1 MILKTNQLRD
11 AITFALA
18 VTSAALVGT
27 GAALAQEAGSKEAT
41 TLDRVEVTGS
51 RIRQV
56 DVETAA
62 PVLQIS
68 RAEIEKQGYKSVADI
83 LQNITA
89 AGSPA
94 ISRTSPLSSGE
105 SVGGYY
111 IDLRNLGA
119 NRTLVLV
126 NGKRLG
132 ATNDGLQD
140 VSSIPSGM
148 VERIEVLKDG
158 ASTIYGSDA
167 IAGVINI
174 ITRKNFEGA
183 EANAYLGQWGQGD
196 GTRQSYD
203 FTIGF
208 TGDRGSVTVGAEY
221 AKEDPVWARDRW
233 FSAARF
239 PTGEKSPPRDFGFS
253 GTTQWGAL
261 LVPIRPDPTDTNPD
275 PTKRRGIDPWTGR
288 VVSRGTNPASG
299 LPVSAPRFLARETAG
314 LDPRNPNNFRP
325 RNSSDVSLPAEES
338 TVYSGIERKS
348 LFVNA
353 GYDIADWLRFDT
365 DIQYNDRDSFQ
376 QNAGYPFQSATL
388 SPGFNTPM
396 SVDSYYNPFRNR
408 LPGEAGYTPPNST
421 TATPPTAVQFVRR
434 GWEVPRQV
442 RNSLT
447 SYRFTGT
454 FSGSFELG
462 EGKIWDWDAGYLY
475 NENKATQISTGNL
488 NVANTRLAVGPSFLN
503 AQGQVQCGTAANPIA
518 LGSGGGQCT
527 PWNPLLPFGYAGS
540 NGLNDPNV
548 QKYLYQEGQALGKT
562 KTTDY
567 FVNFSGTLATL
578 PAGDLSLAVGYEH
591 RKEQGNFS
599 PDALSQTGGSTD
611 LASGPTGGSYTL
623 DEFYGELQIPILADM
638 TGAKELT
645 VNLATRYSDYDTFG
659 DTVNSK
665 FGVKWKPIDSLLIR
679 ATYAEGFRAPTI
691 SDLYGGLSQSFS
703 FYTDACDTSF
713 GDAAGNARCNRD
725 VPPAFRQ
732 LANNAAG
739 VAQGPGSQTNT
750 PFLSGS
756 NDQLVPETSKS
767 KTFGVVWSPS
777 FIENLNLSLDWW
789 NIKIENAIRGDDPSQ
804 VLADCYTRGIESRC
818 NTGQDPA
825 RSRFTR
831 DPATGAITSF
841 IFAPINVGYN
851 EVEGFDFDVNYR
863 LDTQWGRFGFAWLN
877 SYTTKNELQTDILGK
892 ATPSQQNG
900 FNGNFRLRSNLN
912 MSWDKG
918 PWGFTWGVRYYSGV
932 KEDCFFT
939 ADDGPALERCS
950 LPNYSAPELNGAIS
964 PKNEIGSNT
973 FHDMQ
978 VRFNAPWNATIAVG
992 ANNVFEHYSA
1002 PQYAQPNS
1010 GYSYYGG
1017 YDIGRF
1023 VYFKYQQR
1031 F

>member
-18 VTSAALVGT
+18 VSSTALVGT
-27 GAALAQEAGSKEAT
+27 GAAFAQETGSKEAT

-183 EANAYLGQWGQGD
+183 EANAYIGQWGQGD

-221 AKEDPVWARDRW
+221 SKEDPVWARDRW
-233 FSAARF
+233 FSQAGA
-239 PTGEKSPPRDFGFS
+239 PTGPKSEPRDFVFS

-261 LVPIRPDPTDTNPD
+261 LAPVGRNAAGNPVD
-275 PTKRRGIDPWTGR
+275 AWTGLR
-288 VVSRGTNPASG
+288 ATGPTNPASG
-299 LPVSAPRFLARETAG
+299 LPVSAPRFLARENAG
-314 LDPRNPNNFRP
+314 LDLRDSRNFRA
-325 RNSSDVSLPAEES
+325 RNGSDVSLPSSQS

-353 GYDIADWLRFDT
+353 GYDITDWLRFDT
-365 DIQYNDRDSFQ
+365 DIQYNDRDSFA
-376 QNAGYPFQSATL
+376 QNAGYPFQSAVL
-388 SPGFNTPM
+388 APGFNTPL
-396 SVDSYYNPFRNR
+396 SIDSYYNPLGNQRTGP
-408 LPGEAGYTPPNST
+408 LPPFL
-421 TATPPTAVQFVRR
+421 TAPTAVHFVRR

-447 SYRFTGT
+447 TYRFTGA

-462 EGKIWDWDAGYLY
+462 EGKIWDWDAGYLL

-488 NVANTRLAVGPSFLN
+488 NVANVRRAVGPSFLN
-503 AQGQVQCGTAANPIA
+503 AQGQVQCGTQANPIA
-518 LGSGGGQCT
+518 LGVGGGQCT
-527 PWNPLLPFGYAGS
+527 PWNPLLPFGYAGA

-548 QKYLYQEGQALGKT
+548 QKYLYQNGQAVGKT

-611 LASGPTGGSYTL
+611 LASGPTGGSYSL

-665 FGVKWKPIDSLLIR
+665 FGVKWKPIDSLLVR

-703 FYTDACDTSF
+703 FYTDPCDTLF
-713 GDAAGNARCNRD
+713 GNSGGSAACVGNSDPRLR
-725 VPPAFRQ
+725 VPANFRQ
-732 LANNAAG
+732 PANTATGLA
-739 VAQGPGSQTNT
+739 PRPSTQTGT

-756 NDQLVPETSKS
+756 NDQLVPETSTS
-767 KTFGVVWSPS
+767 KTFGIVWSPG
-777 FIENLNLSLDWW
+777 FVENLNLSLDWW
-789 NIKIENAIRGDDPSQ
+789 NIKIENAITGDSPSQ
-804 VLADCYTRGIESRC
+804 VLADCYTRGITSRC
-818 NTGQDPA
+818 NVEQDPS

-831 DPATGAITSF
+831 DPVTGGVNSF

-863 LDTQWGRFGFAWLN
+863 IDTQWGRFGLAWLS
-877 SYTTKNELQTDILGK
+877 SYTVKNELQTDVLGE
-892 ATPSQQNG
+892 AVPSQQNG
-900 FNGNFRLRSNLN
+900 FGGFFRLRSNLN
-912 MSWDKG
+912 LSWDKG
-918 PWGFTWGVRYYSGV
+918 PWGFTWGMRYYSGV
-932 KEDCFFT
+932 KENCSF
-939 ADDGPALERCS
+939 DDRCS
-950 LPNYSAPELNGAIS
+950 LPDYTAPEFNGANT
-964 PKNEIGSNT
+964 PMNEIGSNT

-1002 PQYAQPNS
+1002 PNYDNPNS
-1010 GYSYYGG
+1010 GYAYYGG

-1023 VYFKYQQR
+1023 IYFKYQQR

>member
-1 MILKTNQLRD
+1 MTFKTTQLRD
-11 AITFALA
+11 AIAFALA
-18 VTSAALVGT
+18 VGSTALVGT
-27 GAALAQEAGSKEAT
+27 GVAFAQETESKEAT

-56 DVETAA
+56 DIETAA

-68 RAEIEKQGYKSVADI
+68 RAEIEKQGFKSVADI

-105 SVGGYY
+105 AVGGYY

-140 VSSIPSGM
+140 VASIPSAI
-148 VERIEVLKDG
+148 VERIEILKDG

-183 EANAYLGQWGQGD
+183 EANAYMGQWGQGD
-196 GTRQSYD
+196 GTRQNYD

-208 TGDRGSVTVGAEY
+208 TGDRGSVTIGAEY
-221 AKEDPVWARDRW
+221 TKEDPVWARDRW
-233 FSAARF
+233 FSIARF
-239 PTGEKSPPRDFGFS
+239 PTGEKSEPRDFGFS

-261 LVPIRPDPTDTNPD
+261 LIPTGATLPN
-275 PTKRRGIDPWTGR
+275 
-288 VVSRGTNPASG
+288 GTPAMG
-299 LPVSAPRFLARETAG
+299 APRFLARETPG
-314 LDPRNPNNFRP
+314 LDPRNIANFRA
-325 RNSSDVSLPAEES
+325 RNGSDVSLPAEQS

-353 GYDIADWLRFDT
+353 SYDIADWLRFET
-365 DIQYNDRDSFQ
+365 DMLYTDRESFA
-376 QNAGYPFQSATL
+376 QNAGYPYQSAVL
-388 SPGFNTPM
+388 SPGFNSPI
-396 SVDSYYNPFRNR
+396 SVDSYFNPVGNQRTGA
-408 LPGEAGYTPPNST
+408 LPAGV
-421 TATPPTAVQFVRR
+421 TAPTFVHFVRR

-447 SYRFTGT
+447 TYRFTGT
-454 FSGSFELG
+454 FSGSFEVG
-462 EGKIWDWDAGYLY
+462 DKIWDWDAGYLY
-475 NENKATQISTGNL
+475 NQNKGVQISTGNL
-488 NVANTRLAVGPSFLN
+488 NVANVRRAVGPSFLN
-503 AQGQVQCGTAANPIA
+503 ANGQVQCGTPGAPIP
-518 LGSGGGQCT
+518 LGVGGGQCT

-548 QKYLYQEGQALGKT
+548 QKYLYQDGQATSET
-562 KTTDY
+562 KTVDY
-567 FVNFSGTLATL
+567 FVNLSGAIATL

-591 RKEQGNFS
+591 RKESGFFS
-599 PDALSQTGGSTD
+599 PDAISQTGGSTD
-611 LASGPTGGSYTL
+611 LASGPTSGAYNL
-623 DEFYGELQIPILADM
+623 DEFYAELQIPVLADV

-645 VNLATRYSDYDTFG
+645 FNVATRYSDYDTFG
-659 DTVNSK
+659 NTTNSK
-665 FGVKWKPIDSLLIR
+665 FGFKWKPIDSLLVR
-679 ATYAEGFRAPTI
+679 GTWSEGFRAPTI
-691 SDLYGGLSQSFS
+691 ADLYGGLGQSFS
-703 FYTDACDTSF
+703 FYTDACDTLF
-713 GDAAGNARCNRD
+713 GDAAGNARCRQD
-725 VPPAFRQ
+725 VPVGFRQ
-732 LANNAAG
+732 AANTPSGLAP
-739 VAQGPGSQTNT
+739 GPGTQTNT

-756 NDQLVPETSKS
+756 NDQLVPETSTS
-767 KTFGVVWSPS
+767 KTFGVVWSPT
-777 FIENLNLSLDWW
+777 FVDNLNLSLDWW
-789 NIKIENAIRGDDPSQ
+789 NIKIENAITADTPTQ

-818 NTGQDPA
+818 NTAQDPA
-825 RSRFTR
+825 RSRFVR
-831 DPATGAITSF
+831 DPNTGAITSF

-863 LDTQWGRFGFAWLN
+863 LDTEWGRFGLAWLN
-877 SYTTKNELQTDILGK
+877 SYTTKNELQTDILGE
-892 ATPSQQNG
+892 AEPTQQNG
-900 FNGNFRLRSNLN
+900 FGGFFRIRSNLN
-912 MSWDKG
+912 LSWDKG
-918 PWGFTWGVRYYSGV
+918 PWGFTWGMRYYSGV
-932 KEDCFFT
+932 KEECYF
-939 ADDGPALERCS
+939 DDRCS
-950 LPNYSAPELNGAIS
+950 LPDYMAPDTNGEVS

-992 ANNVFEHYSA
+992 ANNVFEHYAA
-1002 PQYAQPNS
+1002 PQYDQPNS

>member
-18 VTSAALVGT
+18 VTSTALVGT

-183 EANAYLGQWGQGD
+183 EANAYIGQWGQSD

-203 FTIGF
+203 FTMGF
-208 TGDRGSVTVGAEY
+208 TGDRGSVTIGAEY

-233 FSAARF
+233 FAIRRF
-239 PTGEKSPPRDFGFS
+239 PTGEKSPPRAGGLS

-261 LVPIRPDPTDTNPD
+261 LIPTGEVLDNGQD
-275 PTKRRGIDPWTGR
+275 EMG
-288 VVSRGTNPASG
+288 
-299 LPVSAPRFLARETAG
+299 APRFLRREVPG
-314 LDPRNPNNFRP
+314 LDPRNIANFRG
-325 RNSSDVSLPAEES
+325 RNTAVDVSNPAEQS

-365 DIQYNDRDSFQ
+365 DIQYNDRDSFA
-376 QNAGYPFQSATL
+376 QNAGYPFQSAVL

-396 SVDSYYNPFRNR
+396 SVDSYYNPV
-408 LPGEAGYTPPNST
+408 GTQADEAGTLPEGQE
-421 TATPPTAVQFVRR
+421 PTYVHFVRR

-488 NVANTRLAVGPSFLN
+488 NVANVRRAVGPSFLN

-527 PWNPLLPFGYAGS
+527 PWNPLLPFGYAGT

-548 QKYLYQEGQALGKT
+548 QKFLYQNGQALGKT

-638 TGAKELT
+638 PGAKELT

-665 FGVKWKPIDSLLIR
+665 FGVKWKPIDSLLVR

-691 SDLYGGLSQSFS
+691 SDLYGGLGQSFS
-703 FYTDACDTSF
+703 FYTDACDTLF
-713 GDAAGNARCNRD
+713 GDAAGNARCLQN
-725 VPPAFRQ
+725 VPAGFRQ
-732 LANNAAG
+732 LANTASGLAP
-739 VAQGPGSQTNT
+739 GPGTQTNT

-756 NDQLVPETSKS
+756 NDKLVPETSTS
-767 KTFGVVWSPS
+767 KTFGVVWSPG
-777 FIENLNLSLDWW
+777 FVENLNLSLDWW
-789 NIKIENAIRGDDPSQ
+789 SIKIENAITGDSPTR

-831 DPATGAITSF
+831 DPVTGAITSF

-877 SYTTKNELQTDILGK
+877 SYTTKNELQTDILGQ
-892 ATPSQQNG
+892 AAPSQQNG

-932 KEDCFFT
+932 KEDCFF
-939 ADDGPALERCS
+939 GNRCS
-950 LPNYSAPELNGAIS
+950 LPDYMAPDTNGQVS

-1023 VYFKYQQR
+1023 IYFKYQQR

>member
-18 VTSAALVGT
+18 VSSTALVGT
-27 GAALAQEAGSKEAT
+27 GAAFAQETGSKEAT

-183 EANAYLGQWGQGD
+183 EANAYIGQWGQGD
-196 GTRQSYD
+196 GTRQNFD

-208 TGDRGSVTVGAEY
+208 TGDRGSVTIGAEY

-233 FSAARF
+233 FSIRRF
-239 PTGEKSPPRDFGFS
+239 PTGEKSPPRAGGLS

-261 LVPIRPDPTDTNPD
+261 LIPTGDVLDNGQD
-275 PTKRRGIDPWTGR
+275 EM
-288 VVSRGTNPASG
+288 GT
-299 LPVSAPRFLARETAG
+299 PRFLRREVPG
-314 LDPRNPNNFRP
+314 LDPRNIANFRA
-325 RNSSDVSLPAEES
+325 RNGAVDVSNPAEQS

-365 DIQYNDRDSFQ
+365 DIQYNDRDSFA
-376 QNAGYPFQSATL
+376 QNAGYPFQSAVL
-388 SPGFNTPM
+388 PPGFNTPM
-396 SVDSYYNPFRNR
+396 SVDSYFNPV
-408 LPGEAGYTPPNST
+408 GSQAEEAGTLPEGQE
-421 TATPPTAVQFVRR
+421 PTYVHFVRR

-462 EGKIWDWDAGYLY
+462 EGKLWDWDAGYLY

-488 NVANTRLAVGPSFLN
+488 NVANVRRAVGPSFLN
-503 AQGQVQCGTAANPIA
+503 AQGQVQCGTQANPIA

-548 QKYLYQEGQALGKT
+548 QKYLYQNGQALGKT

-623 DEFYGELQIPILADM
+623 DEFYGELQIPVLADM
-638 TGAKELT
+638 PGAKELT
-645 VNLATRYSDYDTFG
+645 LNLATRYSDYDTFG

-665 FGVKWKPIDSLLIR
+665 FGFKWRPIDSLLIR
-679 ATYAEGFRAPTI
+679 GTYAEGFRAPTI
-691 SDLYGGLSQSFS
+691 ADLYGGLSQSFS
-703 FYTDACDTSF
+703 FYTDACDTLF
-713 GDAAGNARCNRD
+713 GDAAGSARCLQN
-725 VPPAFRQ
+725 VPADFRQ
-732 LANNAAG
+732 RANTDDGLAP
-739 VAQGPGSQTNT
+739 GPGTQTNT

-756 NDQLVPETSKS
+756 NDKLVPETSKS
-767 KTFGVVWSPS
+767 KTLGVVWSPG
-777 FIENLNLSLDWW
+777 FVENLNLSLDWW
-789 NIKIENAIRGDDPSQ
+789 TIKIENAIRGDDPTQ

-877 SYTTKNELQTDILGK
+877 SYTTKNELQTDVLGE

-932 KEDCFFT
+932 KEDCFF
-939 ADDGPALERCS
+939 ANRCS
-950 LPNYSAPELNGAIS
+950 LPDYMAPDTNGQVS

-992 ANNVFEHYSA
+992 ANNVFEHYAA

-1023 VYFKYQQR
+1023 IYFKYQQR

>member
-1 MILKTNQLRD
+1 MTFKTTQLRD
-11 AITFALA
+11 AIAFALA
-18 VTSAALVGT
+18 VGSTALVGT
-27 GAALAQEAGSKEAT
+27 GVAFAQETESKEAT

-56 DVETAA
+56 DIETAA

-68 RAEIEKQGYKSVADI
+68 RAEIEKQGFKSVADI

-105 SVGGYY
+105 AVGGYY

-140 VSSIPSGM
+140 VASIPSAM
-148 VERIEVLKDG
+148 VERIEILKDG

-183 EANAYLGQWGQGD
+183 EVNAYMGQWGQGD
-196 GTRQSYD
+196 GTRQNYD

-221 AKEDPVWARDRW
+221 TKEDPVWARDRW
-233 FSAARF
+233 FSIARF
-239 PTGEKSPPRDFGFS
+239 PTGEKSEPRDFGFS

-261 LVPIRPDPTDTNPD
+261 LIPTGATSPN
-275 PTKRRGIDPWTGR
+275 GQ
-288 VVSRGTNPASG
+288 PAMG
-299 LPVSAPRFLARETAG
+299 APRFLRRETAG
-314 LDPRNPNNFRP
+314 LDPRNIANFRA
-325 RNSSDVSLPAEES
+325 RNGTDVSLPAEQS

-353 GYDIADWLRFDT
+353 SYDITDWLRFET
-365 DIQYNDRDSFQ
+365 DMLYTDRESFAR
-376 QNAGYPFQSATL
+376 NAGYPFQSAVL
-388 SPGFNTPM
+388 SPGFNSPM
-396 SVDSYYNPFRNR
+396 SVDSYFNPVGNQRTGA
-408 LPGEAGYTPPNST
+408 LPAGV
-421 TATPPTAVQFVRR
+421 TAPTYVHFVRR
-434 GWEVPRQV
+434 GWEVPREV

-447 SYRFTGT
+447 TYRFTGT
-454 FSGSFELG
+454 FSGSFEVG
-462 EGKIWDWDAGYLY
+462 EKIWDWDAGYLY
-475 NENKATQISTGNL
+475 NQNKGVQISTGNL
-488 NVANTRLAVGPSFLN
+488 NVANVRRAVGPSFLN
-503 AQGQVQCGTAANPIA
+503 ANGQVQCGTPGAPIP
-518 LGSGGGQCT
+518 LGVGGGQCT

-548 QKYLYQEGQALGKT
+548 QKFLYQNGQAT
-562 KTTDY
+562 SETETVDY
-567 FVNFSGTLATL
+567 FVNLSGAIATL

-591 RKEQGNFS
+591 RKESGFFS
-599 PDALSQTGGSTD
+599 PDAISQTGGSTD
-611 LASGPTGGSYTL
+611 LASGPTSGGYKL
-623 DEFYGELQIPILADM
+623 DEFYAELQIPVLADV

-645 VNLATRYSDYDTFG
+645 FNVATRYSDYDTFG
-659 DTVNSK
+659 NTTNSK
-665 FGVKWKPIDSLLIR
+665 FGFKWKPIDSLLVR
-679 ATYAEGFRAPTI
+679 GTWSEGFRAPTI
-691 SDLYGGLSQSFS
+691 ADLYGGLGQSFS

-713 GDAAGNARCNRD
+713 GDAAGNARCRQD
-725 VPPAFRQ
+725 VPAGFRQ
-732 LANNAAG
+732 LANTTSG
-739 VAQGPGSQTNT
+739 VAPGPGTQTNT

-756 NDQLVPETSKS
+756 NDRLVPETSTS
-767 KTFGVVWSPS
+767 KTLGVVWSPG
-777 FIENLNLSLDWW
+777 FVENLNLSLDWW
-789 NIKIENAIRGDDPSQ
+789 NIKIENAITADTPTN

-818 NTGQDPA
+818 NTAQDPS
-825 RSRFTR
+825 RSRFVR
-831 DPATGAITSF
+831 DPVTGAITSF

-863 LDTQWGRFGFAWLN
+863 LDTEWGRFGVAWLN
-877 SYTTKNELQTDILGK
+877 SYTVKNELQTDILGQ
-892 ATPSQQNG
+892 AAPTQQNG
-900 FNGNFRLRSNLN
+900 TGGFFRLRSNLN
-912 MSWDKG
+912 LSWDKG
-918 PWGFTWGVRYYSGV
+918 PWGFTWGLRYYSGV
-932 KEDCFFT
+932 KEDCYFT
-939 ADDGPALERCS
+939 ADDGPELERCT
-950 LPNYSAPELNGAIS
+950 LPNFSAPEFNGNIS

-992 ANNVFEHYSA
+992 ANNVFEHYAA
-1002 PQYAQPNS
+1002 PEYDQPNS

-1023 VYFKYQQR
+1023 IYFKYQQR